1 MVPVLIETVDKLDLS
16 TEPEN
21 EDEEDKV
28 DEETNMDTLSE
39 SQVTA
44 LAIFCPE
51 YSITF

>member
-16 TEPEN
+16 TEPEI

-39 SQVTA
+39 SQVT
-44 LAIFCPE
+44 L
-51 YSITF
+51 

>member
-39 SQVTA
+39 SQVTV
-44 LAIFCPE
+44 
-51 YSITF
+51 